1 MNIALYMDTFWLL
14 TGLAFSALT
23 SATLLPGTSEAALLA
38 VVHGRADLVLAAWGV
53 ATAANT
59 AGSLV
64 SYALGRLLP
73 PKQHPSRAAG
83 YLKRYGSVCLL
94 LAWVPFIGDALP
106 VAAGRLRMNAWLC
119 VLMLL
124 VGKGLRY
131 AFLIGGWQLFS

>member
-1 MNIALYMDTFWLL
+1 MDTFWLL
-14 TGLAFSALT
+14 AGLAFSAFT

-38 VVHGRADLVLAAWGV
+38 VAHNRADLVPAAWLV

-59 AGSLV
+59 AGSLI

-73 PKQHPSRAAG
+73 SKQQPGRAAG

-94 LAWVPFIGDALP
+94 LSWVPLVGDALP
-106 VAAGRLRMNAWLC
+106 VAAGWLRMNAWLC
-119 VLMLL
+119 ALMLL

-131 AFLIGGWQLFS
+131 ALLIGGWRLFS